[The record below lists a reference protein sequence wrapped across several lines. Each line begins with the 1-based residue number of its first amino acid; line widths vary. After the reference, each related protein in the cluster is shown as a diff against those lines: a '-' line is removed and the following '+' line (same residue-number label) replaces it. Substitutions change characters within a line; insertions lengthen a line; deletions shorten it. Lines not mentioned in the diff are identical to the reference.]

1 MNSPV
6 SKLLAALM
14 KEIGNGVREDVPDYP
29 VPAGWSSI
37 DDIRNELRMAHSRNA
52 SSRAYDLFRRG
63 LLQRQTHQSKAKT
76 GQCHKAYVYKPLP
89 PYRSIREA
97 AESLFKHQADKVPKG
112 WVRVVDYC
120 LDMAVSDVCVR
131 SRIAR
136 AGIKPTYYKTP
147 RGIIGLHQNA
157 YYKKADLDRLFRKG

>member
-14 KEIGNGVREDVPDYP
+14 KELGNGVSEDAQDYP
-29 VPAGWSSI
+29 VPEGWSSV
-37 DDIRNELRMAHSRNA
+37 DDIRNELRMAHTRNA

-63 LLQRQTHQSKAKT
+63 LLQRQAHQYKAKT

-97 AESLFKHQADKVPKG
+97 SESLFKHQADKVPQG

-120 LDMAVSDVCVR
+120 LNISVSDVCLR
-131 SRIAR
+131 TRIAR
-136 AGIKPTYYKTP
+136 AGIKPKYYKTP
-147 RGIIGLHQNA
+147 RGIIGLHHNA
-157 YYKKADLDRLFRKG
+157 YYKKTDLDRVMRKR